1 VGLTTLMNMNRTMK
15 SLVYGAGASTLIAG
29 VLHLALVPMFFNQM
43 TPDVIIFFIGS
54 GLAQLFWIIPTVK
67 RWIFPW
73 YYIGIGGTII
83 LIIMWIIAIPGS
95 GYPIG
100 VMDVAIEVSQI
111 AFVILSVIV
120 IKTNREELN
129 KYSM

>member
-1 VGLTTLMNMNRTMK
+1 MNRTIK
-15 SLVYGAGASTLIAG
+15 ALVYGAAASTLIAG

-43 TPDVIIFFIGS
+43 TLDVVIFFIGS
-54 GLAQLFWIIPTVK
+54 GLAQLFWIIPTIK

-83 LIIMWIIAIPGS
+83 LILMWIIAIPGS

-100 VMDVAIEVSQI
+100 GMDLAIEVSQI

-120 IKTNREELN
+120 IKKNKEELS
-129 KYSM
+129 KYST

>member
-1 VGLTTLMNMNRTMK
+1 MNRTMK

-100 VMDVAIEVSQI
+100 MMDVAIEVSQI

-120 IKTNREELN
+120 IKKNREELN
-129 KYSM
+129 NYSM

>member
-1 VGLTTLMNMNRTMK
+1 VLLTLMNMNRTFK
-15 SLVYGAGASTLIAG
+15 ALVYGAAASTLIAG

-43 TPDVIIFFIGS
+43 RPDVMIFFIGS

-73 YYIGIGGTII
+73 YYIGIGGTIVLI
-83 LIIMWIIAIPGS
+83 LLWIIAIPGS

-100 VMDVAIEVSQI
+100 GMDVAIEVSQI
-111 AFVILSVIV
+111 AFIILSVIV
-120 IKTNREELN
+120 IKKNREELN
-129 KYSM
+129 KYRM

>member
-1 VGLTTLMNMNRTMK
+1 MGLTTLMNMNRTMK

-43 TPDVIIFFIGS
+43 TPDVMIFFLGS
-54 GLAQLFWIIPTVK
+54 GLAQIFWIIPTIK

-83 LIIMWIIAIPGS
+83 LILMWIIAIPGS

-100 VMDVAIEVSQI
+100 GMDLAIEVSQI

-120 IKTNREELN
+120 IKKNKEELS
-129 KYSM
+129 KYST

>member
-1 VGLTTLMNMNRTMK
+1 MNRTIK
-15 SLVYGAGASTLIAG
+15 ALVYGAAASTLIAG
-29 VLHLALVPMFFNQM
+29 ILHLALVPMFFNQM

-54 GLAQLFWIIPTVK
+54 GLAQLFWIIPTIK

-83 LIIMWIIAIPGS
+83 LILMWIIAIPGS

-100 VMDVAIEVSQI
+100 GMDMAIEVSQI

-120 IKTNREELN
+120 IKKNREELN

>member
-1 VGLTTLMNMNRTMK
+1 MNMNRTMK

-120 IKTNREELN
+120 IKKNREEFN

>member
-1 VGLTTLMNMNRTMK
+1 MGLTTLMNMNRTMK

-100 VMDVAIEVSQI
+100 MMDVAIEVSQI

-120 IKTNREELN
+120 IKKNREELN

>member
-1 VGLTTLMNMNRTMK
+1 MGLATLMNMNRTIK
-15 SLVYGAGASTLIAG
+15 ALVYGAAASTLIAG

-54 GLAQLFWIIPTVK
+54 GLAQLFWIIPTIK

-83 LIIMWIIAIPGS
+83 LILMWIIAIPGS

-100 VMDVAIEVSQI
+100 GMDLAIEVSQI

-120 IKTNREELN
+120 IKKNKEELS
-129 KYSM
+129 KYST

>member
-1 VGLTTLMNMNRTMK
+1 MGLATLMNMNRTIK
-15 SLVYGAGASTLIAG
+15 ALVYGAAASTLIAG

-43 TPDVIIFFIGS
+43 TPDVMIFFLGS
-54 GLAQLFWIIPTVK
+54 GLAQIFWIIPTIK

-83 LIIMWIIAIPGS
+83 LILMWIIAIPGS

-100 VMDVAIEVSQI
+100 GMDLAIEVSQI

-120 IKTNREELN
+120 IKKNKEELS
-129 KYSM
+129 KYST

>member
-1 VGLTTLMNMNRTMK
+1 MGLTTLMNMNRTMK

-111 AFVILSVIV
+111 AFVILSVIL
-120 IKTNREELN
+120 IKKNREELN

>member
-1 VGLTTLMNMNRTMK
+1 MGLTTLMNMNRTMK

-120 IKTNREELN
+120 IRKNREELN

>member
-1 VGLTTLMNMNRTMK
+1 MNMNRTMK

-120 IKTNREELN
+120 IKKNKEELS
-129 KYSM
+129 KYST

>member
-1 VGLTTLMNMNRTMK
+1 MKMNRRFK
-15 SLVYGAGASTLIAG
+15 VLVYGAAASTLIAG

-83 LIIMWIIAIPGS
+83 LILLWIIAIPGS

-100 VMDVAIEVSQI
+100 GMDVAIEVSQI

-120 IKTNREELN
+120 IKKNREELSR
-129 KYSM
+129 YSM

>member
-1 VGLTTLMNMNRTMK
+1 MNMNRTIK
-15 SLVYGAGASTLIAG
+15 GLVYGAAASTLIAG

-43 TPDVIIFFIGS
+43 TPDVMIFFLGS
-54 GLAQLFWIIPTVK
+54 GLAQIFWIIPTIK

-83 LIIMWIIAIPGS
+83 LILMWIIAIPGS

-100 VMDVAIEVSQI
+100 GMDLAIEVSQI

-120 IKTNREELN
+120 IKKNKEELS
-129 KYSM
+129 KYST

>member
-1 VGLTTLMNMNRTMK
+1 MNRTITL
-15 SLVYGAGASTLIAG
+15 LVYGAAASTLIPG

-83 LIIMWIIAIPGS
+83 LIILWIIAIPGS

-100 VMDVAIEVSQI
+100 GMDVAIEVSQI

-120 IKTNREELN
+120 IKKNREELN

>member
-1 VGLTTLMNMNRTMK
+1 MGLTTLMNMNRTMK

-29 VLHLALVPMFFNQM
+29 VLHLALVPMYFNQM

-120 IKTNREELN
+120 IKKNREELN

>member
-1 VGLTTLMNMNRTMK
+1 MNMNRTFK
-15 SLVYGAGASTLIAG
+15 ALVYGAAASTFIAG

-43 TPDVIIFFIGS
+43 RPDVMIFFIGS
-54 GLAQLFWIIPTVK
+54 GLAQLFWIIPTAK

-83 LIIMWIIAIPGS
+83 LILLWIIAIPGS

-100 VMDVAIEVSQI
+100 GMDLAIGVSQI

-120 IKTNREELN
+120 IKKN
-129 KYSM
+129 KEFNKAGM

>member
-1 VGLTTLMNMNRTMK
+1 MGLATLMNMNRTIK
-15 SLVYGAGASTLIAG
+15 GLVYGAAASTLIAG

-43 TPDVIIFFIGS
+43 TPDVMIFFLGS
-54 GLAQLFWIIPTVK
+54 GLAQLFWIIPTIK

-83 LIIMWIIAIPGS
+83 LILMWIIAIPGS

-100 VMDVAIEVSQI
+100 GMDLAIEVSQI

-120 IKTNREELN
+120 IKKNKEELS
-129 KYSM
+129 KYST

>member
-1 VGLTTLMNMNRTMK
+1 MNMNRTIK
-15 SLVYGAGASTLIAG
+15 ALIYGAAASTLIAG

-43 TPDVIIFFIGS
+43 TPDVIVFFIGS
-54 GLAQLFWIIPTVK
+54 GLAQLLWTIPTVK

-83 LIIMWIIAIPGS
+83 LILMWIIAIPGS

-100 VMDVAIEVSQI
+100 GMDVAIEVSQI

-120 IKTNREELN
+120 IKKNREELS
-129 KYSM
+129 KYSK

>member
-1 VGLTTLMNMNRTMK
+1 MNMNRTMK

-120 IKTNREELN
+120 IKKNREELN
-129 KYSM
+129 NYSM

>member
-1 VGLTTLMNMNRTMK
+1 MGLTTLMNMNRTMK

-83 LIIMWIIAIPGS
+83 LILMWIIAIPGS

-120 IKTNREELN
+120 IKKNKEELS
-129 KYSM
+129 KYST